1 MKKYLLFILLVLTL
15 TLSAQQKNFIDQN
28 YIEVTG
34 VAEMEIIPNEIYLK
48 IILDEND
55 FKNKVS
61 LIQMEKTLLEILQGL
76 KIEVKKDLS
85 VLDMTSNFKTYWVK
99 NKDIK
104 TVKEFQ
110 LKVSDAKTAGSVMR
124 ELEAKQ
130 ISNIQIIRVDHSEL
144 DKFKN
149 DVKIRAIKSARFKA
163 ENLAEAIGQKCGR
176 AIYIHENYQNV
187 YGALQGRL
195 AGLSANIRIKGVV
208 DDGEESM
215 PEIEFEKIKLESTVQ
230 VNFIL
235 E

>member
-55 FKNKVS
+55 FKNKVT

-130 ISNIQIIRVDHSEL
+130 ISNIQIIQVDHSEL

-149 DVKIRAIKSARFKA
+149 DVKIRAIKSARSKA

-187 YGALQGRL
+187 YGTLQGRL